1 VTDDDL
7 LRIQELRTEIRKH
20 NVAYYDSDSPS
31 ISDEEWDY
39 LMRELRNLEAKYP
52 ESYDPASP
60 TENVGGTPSQIFA
73 PVEHSVPM
81 MSLDNAFDDSELDQW
96 IKKIERRL
104 ESSSGISEFCCE
116 LKFDGLAISIRYED
130 GKLVQAATRGDGS
143 IGEDVTHNVLTIRD
157 IPKYIKGA
165 PQVMEVRGE
174 VYLRISEFEKLNK
187 KAEQLGEKA
196 YVNPR
201 NAAAGSIRQKNSAVA
216 AQRNLSFWAYQ
227 IGRISGG
234 PVLESHFGTLKYLR
248 SLGLPV
254 NKNAQKVTTGEE
266 GLRAYI
272 NEYRQ
277 KKSSFDYEF
286 DGIVIKVDSLQ
297 IQEELGATAKAP
309 RWALAFKLPPEEQTT
324 KLLDIEVSIGAAG
337 SATPFAVLEPVFVG
351 GVTVSTATLHN
362 SDQVREKDVRPG
374 DTVIVRRAGEVIPE
388 VVGPVLDK
396 RPIDLPQWK
405 FPKSCPSCGADLSRP
420 EGEARHRCT
429 NYFCPR
435 QVRGRVEH
443 FAQRTAMDIE
453 HLGEQTIDLFVTE
466 GLMNDVGDLYTLDFQ
481 KIQSFEG
488 FGETSVNN
496 LQRAIESSKS
506 KTLGNLIFGLSIPH
520 VGRTNADLLAVSF
533 RYLDSIIEAS
543 LDELEAIEG
552 LGPVIA
558 SSVFNYFREPKHR
571 AMIEKFRSAGVNFE
585 GPGTEQT
592 DNTLEGKVIVVTGTL
607 EGFTR
612 DQIAEAIT
620 SRGGKSP
627 GSVSGK
633 TSALVVGSNPG
644 GSKLKKAEELG
655 IPILDEIGFQNLLI
669 SGEIDK

>member
-1 VTDDDL
+1 MTDDDL
-7 LRIQELRTEIRKH
+7 LRIQELRTEIRRH

-73 PVEHSVPM
+73 PVQHSVPM

-96 IKKIERRL
+96 VKKIERRL
-104 ESSSGISEFCCE
+104 ETSSGISEFCCE

-157 IPKYIKGA
+157 IPKYLKGA
-165 PQVMEVRGE
+165 PQVLEVRGE

-187 KAEQLGEKA
+187 KAEQLGEKT

-254 NKNAQKVTTGEE
+254 NKNAEKVTTGEE

-533 RYLDSIIEAS
+533 GYLDSIIEAS

-585 GPGTEQT
+585 GPSTEQT

>member
-1 VTDDDL
+1 
-7 LRIQELRTEIRKH
+7 
-20 NVAYYDSDSPS
+20 
-31 ISDEEWDY
+31 
-39 LMRELRNLEAKYP
+39 MRELRNLEAKYP

-73 PVEHSVPM
+73 PVQHSVPM

-96 IKKIERRL
+96 VKKIERRL

-157 IPKYIKGA
+157 IPKYLKGA
-165 PQVMEVRGE
+165 PQVLEVRGE

-187 KAEQLGEKA
+187 KAEQLGEKT

-254 NKNAQKVTTGEE
+254 NKNAEKVTTGEE

-533 RYLDSIIEAS
+533 GYLDSIIEAS

-585 GPGTEQT
+585 GPSTEQT

>member
-1 VTDDDL
+1 
-7 LRIQELRTEIRKH
+7 
-20 NVAYYDSDSPS
+20 
-31 ISDEEWDY
+31 
-39 LMRELRNLEAKYP
+39 M
-52 ESYDPASP
+52 
-60 TENVGGTPSQIFA
+60 
-73 PVEHSVPM
+73 
-81 MSLDNAFDDSELDQW
+81 
-96 IKKIERRL
+96 
-104 ESSSGISEFCCE
+104 C
-116 LKFDGLAISIRYED
+116 
-130 GKLVQAATRGDGS
+130 
-143 IGEDVTHNVLTIRD
+143 IRD
-157 IPKYIKGA
+157 
-165 PQVMEVRGE
+165 R
-174 VYLRISEFEKLNK
+174 
-187 KAEQLGEKA
+187 
-196 YVNPR
+196 
-201 NAAAGSIRQKNSAVA
+201 
-216 AQRNLSFWAYQ
+216 
-227 IGRISGG
+227 
-234 PVLESHFGTLKYLR
+234 
-248 SLGLPV
+248 
-254 NKNAQKVTTGEE
+254 
-266 GLRAYI
+266 YI

-277 KKSSFDYEF
+277 KKSDFDYEF
-286 DGIVIKVDSLQ
+286 DGIVIKADSLQ

-388 VVGPVLDK
+388 VLGPVLDK
-396 RPIDLPQWK
+396 RPIGLPQWK
-405 FPKSCPSCGADLSRP
+405 FPTSCPSCGADLSRP

-481 KIQSFEG
+481 RIQSFEG

-506 KTLGNLIFGLSIPH
+506 KTLANLIFGLSIPH

-533 RYLDSIIEAS
+533 RHLDLIIEAS

-558 SSVFNYFREPKHR
+558 GSVFNYFREPKHR
-571 AMIEKFRSAGVNFE
+571 ALIEKFRSAGVNFV
-585 GPGTEQT
+585 GPVIEET

-655 IPILDEIGFQNLLI
+655 IPILDEFGFQNLLM

>member
-1 VTDDDL
+1 MKDDDL

-20 NVAYYDSDSPS
+20 NVAYYDSDNPS
-31 ISDEEWDY
+31 ISDQEWDH

-52 ESYDPASP
+52 EAYDPTSP

-73 PVEHSVPM
+73 PVQHAVPM

-96 IKKIERRL
+96 VKKIERRL
-104 ESSSGISEFCCE
+104 ESSTSISEFCCE

-143 IGEDVTHNVLTIRD
+143 IGEDVTHNVLTISD

-165 PQVMEVRGE
+165 PQILEVRGE

-187 KAEQLGEKA
+187 KAEQLGEKT

-234 PVLESHFGTLKYLR
+234 PALESHFGTLEYLS
-248 SLGLPV
+248 SLGFPV
-254 NKNAQKVTTGEE
+254 NQNAQRVTTGKE
-266 GLRAYI
+266 GLKAYI

-277 KKSSFDYEF
+277 KKSDFDYEF
-286 DGIVIKVDSLQ
+286 DGIVIKVDLLQ

-388 VVGPVLDK
+388 VLGPVLDK
-396 RPIDLPQWK
+396 RPIGLPQWK
-405 FPKSCPSCGADLSRP
+405 FPTSCPSCGADLSRP

-481 KIQSFEG
+481 RIQSFEG
-488 FGETSVNN
+488 FGETSVKN

-506 KTLGNLIFGLSIPH
+506 KTLANLIFGLSIPH

-533 RYLDSIIEAS
+533 RHLDLIIEAS
-543 LDELEAIEG
+543 LDELEAVEG

-571 AMIEKFRSAGVNFE
+571 ALIEKFRSAGVNFV
-585 GPGTEQT
+585 GPVIGET

-607 EGFTR
+607 KGFTR

-655 IPILDEIGFQNLLI
+655 IPILDEFEFQNLLM

>member
-1 VTDDDL
+1 
-7 LRIQELRTEIRKH
+7 
-20 NVAYYDSDSPS
+20 
-31 ISDEEWDY
+31 
-39 LMRELRNLEAKYP
+39 MRELRNLEAKYP
-52 ESYDPASP
+52 EAYDPTSP

-73 PVEHSVPM
+73 PVQHAVPM

-96 IKKIERRL
+96 VKKIERRL
-104 ESSSGISEFCCE
+104 ESNTSISEFCCE

-165 PQVMEVRGE
+165 PQVLEVRGE

-187 KAEQLGEKA
+187 KAEQLGEKT

-234 PVLESHFGTLKYLR
+234 PDLESHFGTLEYL
-248 SLGLPV
+248 SLLGFPV
-254 NKNAQKVTTGEE
+254 NQNAQRVTTGKE
-266 GLRAYI
+266 GLKAYI

-277 KKSSFDYEF
+277 KKSDFDYEF
-286 DGIVIKVDSLQ
+286 DGIVIKADSLQ

-388 VVGPVLDK
+388 VLGPILDK
-396 RPIDLPQWK
+396 RPIGLPQWK
-405 FPKSCPSCGADLSRP
+405 FPTSCPSCGADLSRP

-481 KIQSFEG
+481 RIQSFEG

-506 KTLGNLIFGLSIPH
+506 KTLANLIFGLSIPH

-533 RYLDSIIEAS
+533 RHLDLIIEAS

-558 SSVFNYFREPKHR
+558 GSVFNYFREPKHR
-571 AMIEKFRSAGVNFE
+571 ALIEKFRSAGVNFA
-585 GPGTEQT
+585 GPVIEET

-655 IPILDEIGFQNLLI
+655 IPILDEYGFQNLLM

>member
-1 VTDDDL
+1 
-7 LRIQELRTEIRKH
+7 
-20 NVAYYDSDSPS
+20 
-31 ISDEEWDY
+31 
-39 LMRELRNLEAKYP
+39 MRELRNLEAKYP

-96 IKKIERRL
+96 VKKIERRL

-558 SSVFNYFREPKHR
+558 SSVFNYFKEPKHR